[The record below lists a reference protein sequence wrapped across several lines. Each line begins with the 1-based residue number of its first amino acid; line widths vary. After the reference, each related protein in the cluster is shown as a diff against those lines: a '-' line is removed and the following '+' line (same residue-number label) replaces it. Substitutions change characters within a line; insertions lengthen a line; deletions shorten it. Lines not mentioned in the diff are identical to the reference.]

1 MQNFDVPKVLHEFHF
16 EFPSKLVEVK
26 EIVELS
32 NSQSNP
38 HLKKQKSGSNDQRK
52 KQNQKIYENTI
63 KFQTKWDVTKLPWAK
78 GVMVKGGLIHVVKC
92 KV

>member
-38 HLKKQKSGSNDQRK
+38 HLKK
-52 KQNQKIYENTI
+52 
-63 KFQTKWDVTKLPWAK
+63 
-78 GVMVKGGLIHVVKC
+78 
-92 KV
+92 